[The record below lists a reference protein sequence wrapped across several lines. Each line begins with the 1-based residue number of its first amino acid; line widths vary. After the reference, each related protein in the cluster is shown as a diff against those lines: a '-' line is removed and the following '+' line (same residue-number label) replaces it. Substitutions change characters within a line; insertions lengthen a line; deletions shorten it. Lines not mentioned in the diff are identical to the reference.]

1 MPATIAKDRRQAGWS
16 TSRHFLSPAQ
26 DLGPFRRRLSGPR
39 KISLIEATKSRAE
52 APESGETRKVLELA
66 SKIEA
71 MASDAVRDRY
81 HELID
86 KRPNL
91 SSIER
96 FEFKR
101 VKERLDRED
110 FDADQKAKDRD
121 WQERR
126 TAVLD
131 SIEELIDRL
140 RQSNL

>member
-1 MPATIAKDRRQAGWS
+1 
-16 TSRHFLSPAQ
+16 
-26 DLGPFRRRLSGPR
+26 
-39 KISLIEATKSRAE
+39 
-52 APESGETRKVLELA
+52 
-66 SKIEA
+66 

>member
-1 MPATIAKDRRQAGWS
+1 MKDRRPAGWS
-16 TSRHFLSPAQ
+16 ASRHFLSPAQ
-26 DLGPFRRRLSGPR
+26 HPGPFRRRLSEPR
-39 KISLIEATKSRAE
+39 KIGLIEATKSRTE
-52 APESGETRKVLELA
+52 APENGETRKVLELA

-71 MASDAVRDRY
+71 MALDAVRDRY

-86 KRPNL
+86 ERPNL

-96 FEFKR
+96 FELKR
-101 VKERLDRED
+101 IKERLDRED
-110 FDADQKAKDRD
+110 FDADQKARDRD
-121 WQERR
+121 WEERR